1 MVTEELR
8 GDRTL
13 LIIDD
18 DRAIGDLIAR
28 VARESGFVAV
38 VLTDPVK
45 FMKEFDRLQPR
56 VVTID
61 MLMPDVDGIELVDW
75 IVQRRSDVRILI
87 VSGSD
92 PLYAEIADLM
102 ATAKGSQGVE
112 FLPKPLDVR
121 VLRELLASV

>member
-1 MVTEELR
+1 MLV
-8 GDRTL
+8 
-13 LIIDD
+13 IDD
-18 DRAIGDLIAR
+18 DREIGDLIAR
-28 VARESGFVAV
+28 VAREVGLAAV
-38 VLTDPVK
+38 VLTDPVE
-45 FMKEFDRLQPR
+45 FMREFDRLKPC

-102 ATAKGSQGVE
+102 ARAKRGQGVDS
-112 FLPKPLDVR
+112 LSKPLDVGA
-121 VLRELLASV
+121 LRELLASV